1 MKSFNFATNIRVN
14 LSMKQSNHSFNE
26 NKSNI
31 MTNPQTR
38 LFHTNVPLQKKLNV
52 GWVAGK
58 FPFDTY
64 IDAKGFHIN
73 PLKKE
78 DKSANITLV
87 KIPPGY
93 QEFKEEAD
101 RWGFHNLFKS
111 GDSYF
116 AVSFSDDFPSSM
128 SIEQIAHQKNQIF
141 FDKYPEGQVSPLSL
155 HKDVTEHLKHVEFR
169 SFVMEAGT
177 KNPNEDSFGKMII
190 FLKTPGGVWDLG
202 WHSVKKNLHDSNH
215 QLGFVT
221 AIKNFKIVLKEPEE
235 TPDSSKV
242 MPSRTMIPDQK
253 INRG

>member
-1 MKSFNFATNIRVN
+1 MKPFNFAIKTREN
-14 LSMKQSNHSFNE
+14 LSLKQSNFTFNE
-26 NKSNI
+26 NTSNI
-31 MTNPQTR
+31 RNITQTR
-38 LFHTNVPLQKKLNV
+38 LFHTNAPLQKKLNV

-73 PLKKE
+73 PSKKE
-78 DKSANITLV
+78 DKSANITLI

-116 AVSFSDDFPSSM
+116 AVSFNDEYPSSM
-128 SIEQIAHQKNQIF
+128 SIEQIAHQKNQVF

-177 KNPNEDSFGKMII
+177 KNPNEESFGKMII

-202 WHSVKKNLHDSNH
+202 WHSAKKNLHDSGH
-215 QLGFVT
+215 QLSFVN

-235 TPDSSKV
+235 NPETSKL
-242 MPSRTMIPDQK
+242 MLGKSLLSEK
-253 INRG
+253 INKG